1 MNSTR
6 VAYVTQ
12 WFPPE
17 QVQVPTWIAQ
27 ALRRQGVQVDVLT
40 GIPNYPAGRAF
51 DGYPAWKRSVEEIDG
66 FRVER
71 TPLVPSHSRSALGRL
86 TNYGSW
92 ALSSALLGQRVL
104 SRADV
109 ALVYSS
115 PATAALAPLVA
126 KGLWGTPYVTLIQD
140 LWPDSVFATG
150 FLNQPLLRPAAEW
163 ALSHA
168 SLESYRQA
176 AGIGVIAPGMKDL
189 LVSRGLPADKIRV
202 IYNWADESLYRPVP
216 PDPHLRAS
224 LGIRDAFLV
233 LYAGTIGPAQ
243 SLETAVRSH
252 GDRRH

>member
-126 KGLWGTPYVTLIQD
+126 KGLWGTPYVTS
-140 LWPDSVFATG
+140 DSGSLARLGVRHRLLNPTPPATRQRSG
-150 FLNQPLLRPAAEW
+150 LSLTPL
-163 ALSHA
+163 
-168 SLESYRQA
+168 
-176 AGIGVIAPGMKDL
+176 
-189 LVSRGLPADKIRV
+189 SRVTVKPQV
-202 IYNWADESLYRPVP
+202 
-216 PDPHLRAS
+216 
-224 LGIRDAFLV
+224 
-233 LYAGTIGPAQ
+233 
-243 SLETAVRSH
+243 
-252 GDRRH
+252 